1 MRKNK
6 IKKNELETLFEEAT
20 IAAAELKGKKLL
32 EEAKKDPYYPSAEF
46 NHRIHSLIESK
57 TKKTEPLAFFNK
69 VFLVYSRASA
79 WILLALVLLFVT
91 VPNIASARN
100 WVTKLVMDSNP
111 KYVSYYF
118 QNNETYVSNLESNKT
133 GLFPEGTYYPAY
145 LPREMKLVQLIYK
158 ESTMTY
164 RFQDTE
170 ENYLMIQVSGI
181 GSTTN
186 VDNENLDEQS
196 TVIVNGMQATYSS
209 KADMKS
215 IIWSDEAHL
224 FIVNSTLPKEECIRI
239 ANGLM
244 N

>member
-1 MRKNK
+1 MKKTKVN
-6 IKKNELETLFEEAT
+6 KNELDTLIKNAT
-20 IAAAELKGKKLL
+20 FAAAELRGQKLL
-32 EEAKKDPYYPSAEF
+32 EEAEKDPYYPSAEF
-46 NHRIHSLIESK
+46 NDRIHSLIESK
-57 TKKTEPLAFFNK
+57 IKKTEPVAFFNK

-100 WVTKLVMDSNP
+100 WVTKLVIESNP

-118 QNNETYVSNLESNKT
+118 RSNEVNVSNPEKNNN

-145 LPREMKLVQLIYK
+145 LPRDMKLIQFIYN

-170 ENYLMIQVSGI
+170 ENYLMIQVSGL

-186 VDNENLDEQS
+186 VDNEKLDEQS
-196 TVIVNGMQATYSS
+196 TVIINGMQATYGS
-209 KADMKS
+209 KAGVSS

-239 ANGLM
+239 ANGLT